1 MSTLQNGQQIEQYRV
16 EYLIKA
22 NPYCETYRI
31 ADENGTPFFLKLYI
45 IKNTPKRLLDDNGEV
60 KEIAICSTLA
70 HKNIISYV
78 SSGQMMIPEG
88 VGRYMI
94 TVYFSGELL
103 SEHIARLGKLPLDEA
118 TNLFKEILAGLDYL
132 HTQEPR
138 TLLHNDITP
147 SNIMLSE
154 TTGGTPELI
163 DMGHVSPPCG
173 GNPKFDT
180 SDLDVEYCSS
190 QTFVGMYD
198 EKSDL
203 FAAAAVFYTML
214 TGHAPWHVEMD
225 AELTRPERIKR
236 VKEARKQELD
246 LTDVDKSIHAFLK
259 RALVANYDDRYGS
272 AKQMLRALEDP
283 NNEEAPKSGSART
296 RSDRRID
303 SEEPADETSAD
314 VEVRRGSGKGFED
327 IAGMQELKDMLRTR
341 VIFILK
347 DKEMAEKYRLTP
359 PNGMLLYGP
368 PGCGKSFFAEKFAEE
383 TGFNFILVK
392 ASDLGSIYVH
402 GTQGKIADLFKKAEK
417 NRPTV
422 LCFDEFDAFV
432 PNRSDDLGNHHSG
445 EVNELSHTNNTS
457 QMVDIRTVAPY
468 SVTVAT
474 NKTKYKQGETVV
486 ITGQLT
492 GNNTASTAI
501 DLYIINEGA
510 RQVFPVTT
518 DEQGAFR
525 YEYTPYSL
533 QSGHFIVGA
542 CYPGEGLTTQMAAF
556 DIYGLRRVDNDYITC
571 DTKLGEEYVG
581 TIMIENPG
589 QRQQTINSFVVVSK
603 PDGCNVVLEKPNTI
617 AANGTAQLKYK
628 LTGTAVT
635 ETKDW
640 EIIQLKVT
648 TSQGSSLPITLYYY
662 CSAQHAVLTANT
674 NSIKTTMT
682 KGATREYL
690 LNVMNTGKAPSGKV
704 TVQLPNVSWM
714 QLGSPAEMS
723 SLECGET
730 ATVCLRLTPT
740 ADMPLNVPYTGRIAL
755 NCENGDGVSVSY
767 QIEVVSESTGTLTID
782 VVDEYTYYTEEK
794 PHVAGAGIVVK
805 HPVTG
810 AIVTQGT
817 TGSDGLFSVVLPE
830 GFYNISVTESHH
842 NSVTGNILV
851 DPGTTNYQEVFLPY
865 NAISY
870 SWDVVETEVE
880 DEYAIETV
888 VTYETNV
895 PKPVVIVNLPT
906 EQPADNSIVAI
917 VVTNKG
923 LINAQHMTMNLDCSE
938 GYEFVLLNP
947 EELEV
952 LAPQQSHVFY
962 ARFQKKTTQNSKR
975 NAWGD
980 PDSDCISI
988 FAGALY
994 DYMCGNAKN
1003 FGSKLARRTKWP
1015 GRVEETG

>member
-132 HTQEPR
+132 HTQESR

-246 LTDVDKSIHAFLK
+246 LTDVDKSIHAFIK

-283 NNEEAPKSGSART
+283 ENEETPKSGSART
-296 RSDRRID
+296 RSDRRSD
-303 SEEPADETSAD
+303 REEPADETSAD

-445 EVNELSHTNNTS
+445 EVNEFLTQLNNCSQRGIFVIATS
-457 QMVDIRTVAPY
+457 NRPDKIDPAVLRTGRID
-468 SVTVAT
+468 
-474 NKTKYKQGETVV
+474 KQVYVPMPDFEARKEMFA
-486 ITGQLT
+486 LYLKDRPCEE
-492 GNNTASTAI
+492 NI
-501 DLYIINEGA
+501 DCA
-510 RQVFPVTT
+510 
-518 DEQGAFR
+518 
-525 YEYTPYSL
+525 
-533 QSGHFIVGA
+533 
-542 CYPGEGLTTQMAAF
+542 
-556 DIYGLRRVDNDYITC
+556 
-571 DTKLGEEYVG
+571 KLGELSDGYVASD
-581 TIMIENPG
+581 IAYVVNEAAMIAAFNKDIIT
-589 QRQQTINSFVVVSK
+589 Q
-603 PDGCNVVLEKPNTI
+603 DLLEKTI
-617 AANGTAQLKYK
+617 GGIRPSVRKETLKTY
-628 LTGTAVT
+628 
-635 ETKDW
+635 D
-640 EIIQLKVT
+640 EIKEKMEGIDHRN
-648 TSQGSSLPITLYYY
+648 SLPHI
-662 CSAQHAVLTANT
+662 
-674 NSIKTTMT
+674 
-682 KGATREYL
+682 
-690 LNVMNTGKAPSGKV
+690 
-704 TVQLPNVSWM
+704 
-714 QLGSPAEMS
+714 
-723 SLECGET
+723 
-730 ATVCLRLTPT
+730 
-740 ADMPLNVPYTGRIAL
+740 
-755 NCENGDGVSVSY
+755 
-767 QIEVVSESTGTLTID
+767 
-782 VVDEYTYYTEEK
+782 
-794 PHVAGAGIVVK
+794 
-805 HPVTG
+805 
-810 AIVTQGT
+810 
-817 TGSDGLFSVVLPE
+817 
-830 GFYNISVTESHH
+830 GF
-842 NSVTGNILV
+842 
-851 DPGTTNYQEVFLPY
+851 
-865 NAISY
+865 
-870 SWDVVETEVE
+870 
-880 DEYAIETV
+880 
-888 VTYETNV
+888 
-895 PKPVVIVNLPT
+895 K
-906 EQPADNSIVAI
+906 
-917 VVTNKG
+917 
-923 LINAQHMTMNLDCSE
+923 
-938 GYEFVLLNP
+938 
-947 EELEV
+947 
-952 LAPQQSHVFY
+952 
-962 ARFQKKTTQNSKR
+962 
-975 NAWGD
+975 
-980 PDSDCISI
+980 
-988 FAGALY
+988 
-994 DYMCGNAKN
+994 
-1003 FGSKLARRTKWP
+1003 
-1015 GRVEETG
+1015 